1 MENTGTQ
8 GTGYENFMKLIVSS
22 YLSFCLLTPVRV
34 LTCLHVSL
42 ICLAFCNGFVHLCL
56 LGHVCLSL
64 MCLSVYRFLSGRVS
78 LCHVIVLSVCLSACV
93 CLLSVCVSVY
103 TVSVSC
109 RHLAYRSVCLHV
121 SLIFCV
127 CLLSI
132 CLTLAICLSIFV
144 CLVLSVYV
152 CCLVLLFYLFV

>member
-78 LCHVIVLSVCLSACV
+78 LSCHSLVCLLVCMCLSLVCLCV
-93 CLLSVCVSVY
+93 CLYCVCVMSA
-103 TVSVSC
+103 SC
-109 RHLAYRSVCLHV
+109 LQVCLPTCV
-121 SLIFCV
+121 SDFLCLSLVYLSYPGYLFVHICLFSPVCL
-127 CLLSI
+127 CLLSGP
-132 CLTLAICLSIFV
+132 A
-144 CLVLSVYV
+144 
-152 CCLVLLFYLFV
+152 VLLFV